1 MNARGMDAVGSLRVP
16 MSSQDTIENIQDQN
30 RLSVTYAQDHF
41 REVIICHYT

>member
-16 MSSQDTIENIQDQN
+16 MSSQDTIENIQDQS